1 MRCARKCF
9 PQLIVNHR
17 EHRGTEFSSDRGQD
31 EFLHPLSV
39 FSVPPWFRPKSH
51 KTRCGGFIA
60 ELSVA
65 RNMTHV
71 LETGFEQM
79 DATNPNRSPK
89 IRGYNIINGEISL
102 SSDGATFES
111 HNPAL
116 FADCL
121 GEFPLSTK
129 EDVHTALAAARA
141 AFPAWAATP
150 APTRGQI
157 IGNMGRLLMKYKD
170 DIVRVETREIG
181 KTLKESAGSVQ
192 EAIDTCLFFQSEG
205 RRLYGQTVNSELPD
219 KELFTYRRPLG
230 VCGIINACNFP
241 AAVPFWKMIPAI
253 MCGNTCVW
261 KSPQD
266 APLLSFML
274 TRIMH
279 EAGLPDGVINLVHG
293 KGSGAGQ
300 DLVDAVDLGMINKI
314 SFTGSTA
321 VGKMIGEICGRNL
334 VSVSLELGGKN
345 PLVIMPS
352 ANMENAVEGAY
363 WSAFGTA
370 GQRCTSLGNLIIHE
384 DIYDEFVE
392 KFMAKVESTTIGDSM
407 VHENVLY
414 GPMLSE
420 RYAKDFLRVLQMCET
435 SGATKLWGEGMIT
448 EGNKPLNFL
457 GNPSEGA
464 YVWPHV
470 YADVTEDME
479 CFHEEIFG
487 PAVTIVKAKDFDHA
501 LHLANAS
508 PYGLSSAI
516 YTNDRLEAYRY
527 KTGIKAGMTGI
538 NNSTTGAEAHLPFG
552 GVKGSG
558 NGTRESGIWVIE
570 AYSYWHAV
578 NDELSGKLQLAQM
591 DVEEI
596 ELEEADADYSGLA

>member
-1 MRCARKCF
+1 MAIRRA
-9 PQLIVNHR
+9 
-17 EHRGTEFSSDRGQD
+17 
-31 EFLHPLSV
+31 
-39 FSVPPWFRPKSH
+39 
-51 KTRCGGFIA
+51 
-60 ELSVA
+60 
-65 RNMTHV
+65 MTHV
-71 LETGFEQM
+71 LETGFEYM
-79 DATNPNRSPK
+79 EANNPNGSPK
-89 IRGYNIINGEISL
+89 VRGYNIINGNL
-102 SSDGATFES
+102 TLASDGATYES
-111 HNPAL
+111 INPAWL
-116 FADCL
+116 DDCL

-129 EDVHTALAAARA
+129 SDVHDALAAARA
-141 AFPAWAATP
+141 AFPSWSATP
-150 APTRGQI
+150 APTRGQV
-157 IGNMGRLLMKYKD
+157 IGNMGRLLMERKD
-170 DIVRVETREIG
+170 DLVRLQAREIG
-181 KTLKESAGSVQ
+181 KTLKECGGEIQ

-241 AAVPFWKMIPAI
+241 SAVPFWKMIPAI

-266 APLLSFML
+266 SPLLSFAL
-274 TRIMH
+274 ARVMH
-279 EAGLPDGVINLVHG
+279 EAGLPNGVINLIHG

-300 DLVDAVDLGMINKI
+300 DLVDSADLGMVDKI
-314 SFTGSTA
+314 SFTGSTS
-321 VGKMIGEICGRNL
+321 VGKMIGETCGRNL
-334 VSVSLELGGKN
+334 VSASLELGGKN

-363 WSAFGTA
+363 WAGFGTA

-392 KFMAKVESTTIGDSM
+392 RFMEKVKSTVVGDSM
-407 VHENVLY
+407 RHDGVLY
-414 GPMLSE
+414 GSMLSE
-420 RYAKDFLRVLQMCET
+420 KYAVDFLKGIAMCED
-435 SGATKLWGEGMIT
+435 SGATKIWGEGRIT
-448 EGNKPLNFL
+448 NNNKPDNFH
-457 GNPSEGA
+457 GDASEGV
-464 YVWPHV
+464 YMWPHV
-470 YADVTEDME
+470 YVDVTEDME

-487 PAVTIVKAKDFDHA
+487 PAVTIVKARDFDHA

-591 DVEEI
+591 DVDEI
-596 ELEEADADYSGLA
+596 EMEEADADYAGLA

>member
-1 MRCARKCF
+1 MAIR
-9 PQLIVNHR
+9 
-17 EHRGTEFSSDRGQD
+17 
-31 EFLHPLSV
+31 LS
-39 FSVPPWFRPKSH
+39 
-51 KTRCGGFIA
+51 
-60 ELSVA
+60 
-65 RNMTHV
+65 MTHV
-71 LETGFEQM
+71 LETGFEYM
-79 DATNPNRSPK
+79 EANNPNGSPK
-89 IRGYNIINGEISL
+89 VRGYNIINGNL
-102 SSDGATFES
+102 TLASDGATYES
-111 HNPAL
+111 INPAWL
-116 FADCL
+116 DDCL

-129 EDVHTALAAARA
+129 SDVHDALAAARA
-141 AFPAWAATP
+141 AFPSWSATP
-150 APTRGQI
+150 APTRGQV
-157 IGNMGRLLMKYKD
+157 IGNMGRLLMERKD
-170 DIVRVETREIG
+170 DLVRLQAREIG
-181 KTLKESAGSVQ
+181 KTLKECGGEIQ

-241 AAVPFWKMIPAI
+241 SAVPFWKMIPAI

-266 APLLSFML
+266 SPLLSFAL
-274 TRIMH
+274 ARVMH
-279 EAGLPDGVINLVHG
+279 EAGLPNGVINLIHG

-300 DLVDAVDLGMINKI
+300 DLVDSADLGLVDKI
-314 SFTGSTA
+314 SFTGSTS
-321 VGKMIGEICGRNL
+321 VGKMIGETCGRNL
-334 VSVSLELGGKN
+334 VSASLELGGKN

-363 WSAFGTA
+363 WAGFGTA

-384 DIYDEFVE
+384 DIYDELVE
-392 KFMAKVESTTIGDSM
+392 RIMEKVKSTVVGDSM
-407 VHENVLY
+407 RHDGVLY
-414 GPMLSE
+414 GSMLSE
-420 RYAKDFLRVLQMCET
+420 KYAVDFLKGIDMCED
-435 SGATKLWGEGMIT
+435 SGATKIWGEGRIT
-448 EGNKPLNFL
+448 NNNKPDNFH
-457 GNPSEGA
+457 GDASEGVYMWPQV
-464 YVWPHV
+464 YV
-470 YADVTEDME
+470 DVTEDME

-487 PAVTIVKAKDFDHA
+487 PAVTIVKARDFDHA

-570 AYSYWHAV
+570 AYSYWRAV

-591 DVEEI
+591 DVDEI
-596 ELEEADADYSGLA
+596 EMEEADADYAGLA

>member
-1 MRCARKCF
+1 MAIRRA
-9 PQLIVNHR
+9 
-17 EHRGTEFSSDRGQD
+17 
-31 EFLHPLSV
+31 
-39 FSVPPWFRPKSH
+39 
-51 KTRCGGFIA
+51 
-60 ELSVA
+60 
-65 RNMTHV
+65 MTHV
-71 LETGFEQM
+71 LETGFEYM
-79 DATNPNRSPK
+79 EANNPNGSPK
-89 IRGYNIINGEISL
+89 VRGYNIINGNL
-102 SSDGATFES
+102 TLASDGATYDS
-111 HNPAL
+111 TNPAWL
-116 FADCL
+116 DDCL

-129 EDVHTALAAARA
+129 SDVHDALAAARA
-141 AFPAWAATP
+141 SFPSWAATP
-150 APTRGQI
+150 APTRGQV
-157 IGNMGRLLMKYKD
+157 IGNMGRLLMERKD
-170 DIVRVETREIG
+170 DLVRLQAREIG
-181 KTLKESAGSVQ
+181 KTLKECGGEIQ

-241 AAVPFWKMIPAI
+241 SAVPFWKMIPAI

-266 APLLSFML
+266 SPLLSFAL
-274 TRIMH
+274 ARVMH
-279 EAGLPDGVINLVHG
+279 EAGLPDGVINLIHG

-300 DLVDAVDLGMINKI
+300 DLVDSADLGMVDKI
-314 SFTGSTA
+314 SFTGSTP
-321 VGKMIGEICGRNL
+321 VGKMIGETCGRNL
-334 VSVSLELGGKN
+334 VSASLELGGKN

-363 WSAFGTA
+363 WAGFGTA

-384 DIYDEFVE
+384 DGYNEFVE
-392 KFMAKVESTTIGDSM
+392 RFMEKVKSTVIGDSM
-407 VHENVLY
+407 RHDGVLY
-414 GPMLSE
+414 GSMLSE
-420 RYAKDFLRVLQMCET
+420 KYAVDFLKGIEMCEA
-435 SGATKLWGEGMIT
+435 SGATKIWGEGRIT
-448 EGNKPLNFL
+448 NDNKPEKFH
-457 GNPSEGA
+457 GDASEGV
-464 YVWPHV
+464 YMWPHV
-470 YADVTEDME
+470 YVDVTEDME

-487 PAVTIVKAKDFDHA
+487 PVVTIVKARDFDHA

-591 DVEEI
+591 DVDEI
-596 ELEEADADYSGLA
+596 EMEEAEADYAGLA

>member
-1 MRCARKCF
+1 MTPTPHGA
-9 PQLIVNHR
+9 
-17 EHRGTEFSSDRGQD
+17 
-31 EFLHPLSV
+31 
-39 FSVPPWFRPKSH
+39 
-51 KTRCGGFIA
+51 
-60 ELSVA
+60 
-65 RNMTHV
+65 NMAHL
-71 LETGFEQM
+71 LETGIETL
-79 DATNPNRSPK
+79 DRENPNGSPCV
-89 IRGYNIINGEISL
+89 RGYNVIGGQLKSA
-102 SSDGATFES
+102 SDGATFES
-111 HNPAL
+111 HNPARL
-116 FADCL
+116 DDCL
-121 GEFPLSTK
+121 GEFPLST
-129 EDVHTALAAARA
+129 EADVHEALAAARE
-141 AFPAWAATP
+141 AFASWSATP

-157 IGNMGRLLMKYKD
+157 IGNMGRLLMDHKE
-170 DIVRVETREIG
+170 DIVRLQAREIG
-181 KTLKESAGSVQ
+181 KTLKECGGEVQ

-241 AAVPFWKMIPAI
+241 SAVPFWKMIPAI

-266 APLLSFML
+266 APLLSFAL
-274 TRIMH
+274 VRLMH
-279 EAGLPDGVINLVHG
+279 QAGLPDGVINLVHG

-300 DLVDAVDLGMINKI
+300 HLVDAVDLGMVNKI

-321 VGKMIGEICGRNL
+321 VGKMIGETCGRNL
-334 VSVSLELGGKN
+334 VSASLELGGKN

-352 ANMENAVEGAY
+352 ANIENAVEGAY
-363 WSAFGTA
+363 WAGFGTA
-370 GQRCTSLGNLIIHE
+370 GQRCTSLGNLILHE
-384 DIYDEFVE
+384 DIYDEFME
-392 KFMAKVESTTIGDSM
+392 KLMAKVKSTNIGDSM
-407 VHENVLY
+407 RHEGVLY
-414 GPMLSE
+414 GSMLSE
-420 RYAKDFLRVLQMCET
+420 KYAKDFLAGIEMCKQ
-435 SGATKLWGEGMIT
+435 SGATQLWGQGRIT
-448 EGNKPLNFL
+448 NDNKPENFH
-457 GNPSEGA
+457 GDASEGV
-464 YVWPHV
+464 YMWPHV
-470 YADVTEDME
+470 FTDVTEDME

-487 PAVTIVKAKDFDHA
+487 PVITIAKAKDFEHA

-591 DVEEI
+591 DVDEI
-596 ELEEADADYSGLA
+596 DMVEAEVDYSSLA

>member
-1 MRCARKCF
+1 MSV
-9 PQLIVNHR
+9 L
-17 EHRGTEFSSDRGQD
+17 SSEQ
-31 EFLHPLSV
+31 
-39 FSVPPWFRPKSH
+39 
-51 KTRCGGFIA
+51 
-60 ELSVA
+60 
-65 RNMTHV
+65 NMTHV
-71 LETGFEQM
+71 LQVGLEEIAN
-79 DATNPNRSPK
+79 DNPNGLPK
-89 IRGYNIINGEISL
+89 VKGYNIINGKLASA
-102 SSDGATFES
+102 SDGSTFES
-111 HNPAL
+111 RNPAWL
-116 FADCL
+116 DDCL

-129 EDVHTALAAARA
+129 EDVHAALAAARA
-141 AFPAWAATP
+141 AFPSWSATP

-170 DIVRVETREIG
+170 DVVRIETREIG

-266 APLLSFML
+266 APLLSFIL
-274 TRIMH
+274 ARIMH
-279 EAGLPDGVINLVHG
+279 EAGVPDGVINLVHG

-300 DLVDAVDLGMINKI
+300 HLVDAVDEGMVNKI

-321 VGKMIGEICGRNL
+321 VGKMIGEVCGRNL
-334 VSVSLELGGKN
+334 VSASLELGGKN
-345 PLVIMPS
+345 PLVVMPS
-352 ANMENAVEGAY
+352 ANIDNALEGAY
-363 WSAFGTA
+363 WAAFGTA
-370 GQRCTSLGNLIIHE
+370 GQRCTSLGNLIVHK
-384 DIYDEFVE
+384 DMYDEFLE
-392 KFMAKVESTTIGDSM
+392 KFMDKVESTLIGDSM
-407 VHENVLY
+407 RNEGVLY

-420 RYAKDFLRVLQMCET
+420 KYAVDFLTGIEMCEA
-435 SGATKLWGEGMIT
+435 SGATKLFGQGRISND
-448 EGNKPLNFL
+448 NKPVGFQ
-457 GNPSEGA
+457 GDASEGV
-464 YVWPHV
+464 YMWPHV
-470 YADVTEDME
+470 YADVTEEME

-487 PAVTIVKAKDFDHA
+487 PVVTIVKADDFEHA

-516 YTNDRLEAYRY
+516 YTNNRLEAYRY
-527 KTGIKAGMTGI
+527 KTGIKAGMTSI
-538 NNSTTGAEAHLPFG
+538 NNSTSGAEAHLPFG

-591 DVEEI
+591 DVDEI
-596 ELEEADADYSGLA
+596 EIEEAEVDYSSLS

>member
-1 MRCARKCF
+1 MTGLYFAR
-9 PQLIVNHR
+9 H
-17 EHRGTEFSSDRGQD
+17 
-31 EFLHPLSV
+31 
-39 FSVPPWFRPKSH
+39 
-51 KTRCGGFIA
+51 
-60 ELSVA
+60 
-65 RNMTHV
+65 MTNV
-71 LETGFEQM
+71 LESGFEFM
-79 DATNPNRSPK
+79 DATNPNGSPK
-89 IRGYNIINGEISL
+89 VKGYNVINGKLQSA
-102 SSDGATFES
+102 SDGKTFES
-111 HNPAL
+111 LNPAL
-116 FADCL
+116 LTDCL

-129 EDVHTALAAARA
+129 EDVHEALHAARN
-141 AFPAWAATP
+141 AFPSWSATP

-157 IGNMGRLLMKYKD
+157 IGNMGRLLMQYKD

-274 TRIMH
+274 TRIIH
-279 EAGLPDGVINLVHG
+279 EAGLPNGVINLVHG

-300 DLVDAVDLGMINKI
+300 HLVDAVDEGLINKI

-321 VGKMIGEICGRNL
+321 VGKMIGEVCGRNL
-334 VSVSLELGGKN
+334 VSASLELGGKN

-352 ANMENAVEGAY
+352 ADIENAVEGAY
-363 WSAFGTA
+363 WSGFGTA

-384 DIYDEFVE
+384 DIYDEFIE
-392 KFMAKVESTTIGDSM
+392 KLMDKVRTTTIGDSM

-420 RYAKDFLRVLQMCET
+420 KYANDFLRDLQLCEK
-435 SGATKLWGEGMIT
+435 SGARKLWGSGRIT
-448 EGNKPLNFL
+448 TTNKPDNFL
-457 GNPSEGA
+457 GNPEEGV
-464 YVWPHV
+464 YMWPHV

-487 PAVTIVKAKDFDHA
+487 PAITIAKAKDFEHA

-591 DVEEI
+591 DVEEV
-596 ELEEADADYSGLA
+596 ELNDKEVDYSSLA

>member
-1 MRCARKCF
+1 
-9 PQLIVNHR
+9 
-17 EHRGTEFSSDRGQD
+17 
-31 EFLHPLSV
+31 
-39 FSVPPWFRPKSH
+39 
-51 KTRCGGFIA
+51 
-60 ELSVA
+60 
-65 RNMTHV
+65 MTHV
-71 LETGFEQM
+71 LETGLEFLDNQ
-79 DATNPNRSPK
+79 NPDGLPK
-89 IRGYNIINGEISL
+89 VRGYNIIAGQLTVSGDGE
-102 SSDGATFES
+102 TFES
-111 HNPAL
+111 HNPARL
-116 FADCL
+116 SDCL

-129 EDVHTALAAARA
+129 DDVSAALAAARA
-141 AFPAWAATP
+141 AFPDWAATP

-157 IGNMGRLLMKYKD
+157 IGNMGRLLMQHKD
-170 DIVRVETREIG
+170 DIVALETREIG

-266 APLLSFML
+266 APLLSFAL
-274 TRIMH
+274 ARIMYQ
-279 EAGLPDGVINLVHG
+279 AGLPDGVINLVHG

-300 DLVDAVDLGMINKI
+300 HLVDAVDEGKVNKI

-321 VGKMIGEICGRNL
+321 VGKMIGEVCGRNL
-334 VSVSLELGGKN
+334 VSASLELGGKN
-345 PLVIMPS
+345 PLVVMPS
-352 ANMENAVEGAY
+352 ANLDNAVVGAY
-363 WSAFGTA
+363 WSGFGTA
-370 GQRCTSLGNLIIHE
+370 GQRCTSLGNLIIHA
-384 DIYDEFVE
+384 DIYDEFMA
-392 KFMAKVESTTIGDSM
+392 KFMAMVESTSIGDSNR
-407 VHENVLY
+407 HDGVLY

-420 RYAKDFLRVLQMCET
+420 KYAVDFLAAIQTCEAG
-435 SGATKLWGEGMIT
+435 GATKLYGKGRIT
-448 EGNKPLNFL
+448 NDNKPAGFL
-457 GNPSEGA
+457 GDASEGV

-470 YADVTEDME
+470 YSGVTEDME
-479 CFHEEIFG
+479 CFHEELFG
-487 PAVTIVKAKDFDHA
+487 PAVTIVKADDFDHA

-516 YTNDRLEAYRY
+516 YTNDRLEAYRF

-591 DVEEI
+591 DVDEI
-596 ELEEADADYSGLA
+596 EMVEAEVDWGSLS

>member
-1 MRCARKCF
+1 MMSIRRA
-9 PQLIVNHR
+9 
-17 EHRGTEFSSDRGQD
+17 
-31 EFLHPLSV
+31 
-39 FSVPPWFRPKSH
+39 
-51 KTRCGGFIA
+51 
-60 ELSVA
+60 
-65 RNMTHV
+65 MTHV
-71 LETGFEQM
+71 LETGFEYM
-79 DATNPNRSPK
+79 EANNPNGSPK
-89 IRGYNIINGEISL
+89 VRGYNIINGNL
-102 SSDGATFES
+102 TLASDGATYDS
-111 HNPAL
+111 TNPAWL
-116 FADCL
+116 DDCL

-129 EDVHTALAAARA
+129 SDVHDALAAARA
-141 AFPAWAATP
+141 AFPSWAATP
-150 APTRGQI
+150 APTRGQV
-157 IGNMGRLLMKYKD
+157 IGNMGRLLMERKD
-170 DIVRVETREIG
+170 DLVRLQAREIG
-181 KTLKESAGSVQ
+181 KTLKECGGEIQ

-241 AAVPFWKMIPAI
+241 SAVPFWKMIPAI

-266 APLLSFML
+266 SPLLSFAL
-274 TRIMH
+274 ARVMH
-279 EAGLPDGVINLVHG
+279 EAGLPDGVINLIHG

-300 DLVDAVDLGMINKI
+300 DLVDSADLGMVDKI
-314 SFTGSTA
+314 SFTGSTP
-321 VGKMIGEICGRNL
+321 VGKMIGETCGRNL
-334 VSVSLELGGKN
+334 VSASLELGGKN

-363 WSAFGTA
+363 WAGFGTA

-384 DIYDEFVE
+384 DVYNEFVE
-392 KFMAKVESTTIGDSM
+392 RFMEKVKSTVIGDSM
-407 VHENVLY
+407 RHDGVLY
-414 GPMLSE
+414 GSMLSE
-420 RYAKDFLRVLQMCET
+420 KYAVDFLKGIEMCEA
-435 SGATKLWGEGMIT
+435 SGAEKIWGEGRIT
-448 EGNKPLNFL
+448 NDNKPEKFH
-457 GNPSEGA
+457 GDASEGV
-464 YVWPHV
+464 YMWPHV
-470 YADVTEDME
+470 YVDVTEDME

-487 PAVTIVKAKDFDHA
+487 PVVTIVKARDFDHA

-591 DVEEI
+591 DVDEI
-596 ELEEADADYSGLA
+596 EMEEAEADYAGLA

>member
-1 MRCARKCF
+1 MAAK
-9 PQLIVNHR
+9 V
-17 EHRGTEFSSDRGQD
+17 
-31 EFLHPLSV
+31 
-39 FSVPPWFRPKSH
+39 
-51 KTRCGGFIA
+51 
-60 ELSVA
+60 
-65 RNMTHV
+65 MTHV
-71 LETGFEQM
+71 LAADFEHMQN
-79 DATNPNRSPK
+79 DNPNGSPM
-89 IRGYNIINGEISL
+89 IRGYNIIDGKLEVA
-102 SSDGATFES
+102 SDGATFHS
-111 HNPAL
+111 LNPAL
-116 FADCL
+116 LSDTL

-129 EDVHTALAAARA
+129 ADVHSALKAARS
-141 AFPAWAATP
+141 AFPSWAGTP

-157 IGNMGRLLMKYKD
+157 IGNMGRLLMDRKD
-170 DIVRVETREIG
+170 ALVRLETREIG
-181 KTLKESAGSVQ
+181 KTLKESAGEIQ

-230 VCGIINACNFP
+230 VCGIINSCNFP
-241 AAVPFWKMIPAI
+241 SAVPFWKMIPAI

-266 APLLSFML
+266 SPLLSFAL
-274 TRIMH
+274 ARIMH

-300 DLVDAVDLGMINKI
+300 YLVDAVDEGLVNKI

-334 VSVSLELGGKN
+334 VSCSLELGGKN
-345 PLVIMPS
+345 PLVVMPS
-352 ANMENAVEGAY
+352 ANLENAVEGAY
-363 WSAFGTA
+363 WAGFGTA

-384 DIYDEFVE
+384 KIYDDFMGLFME
-392 KFMAKVESTTIGDSM
+392 KVRETKIGDSM
-407 VHENVLY
+407 RNGDVLY
-414 GPMLSE
+414 GPMLSSK
-420 RYAKDFLRVLQMCET
+420 YAKEFLQSLEVCKA
-435 SGATKLWGEGMIT
+435 SGADLIFGEGRIT
-448 EGNKPLNFL
+448 KDSAPVGFVADAEEGV
-457 GNPSEGA
+457 
-464 YVWPHV
+464 YMWPHV
-470 YADVTEDME
+470 YTGVTEDME

-487 PAVTIVKAKDFDHA
+487 PAVTIVKARDFDHA

-516 YTNDRLEAYRY
+516 YTNDRLEAYRF

-570 AYSYWHAV
+570 SYSYWHAV

-591 DVEEI
+591 DVDEI
-596 ELEEADADYSGLA
+596 HIEEAEVNYESLA

>member
-1 MRCARKCF
+1 
-9 PQLIVNHR
+9 
-17 EHRGTEFSSDRGQD
+17 
-31 EFLHPLSV
+31 
-39 FSVPPWFRPKSH
+39 
-51 KTRCGGFIA
+51 
-60 ELSVA
+60 
-65 RNMTHV
+65 MTHV
-71 LETGFEQM
+71 LETGFEYM
-79 DATNPNRSPK
+79 ETNNPNGSPK
-89 IRGYNIINGEISL
+89 VRGYNIINGEL
-102 SSDGATFES
+102 TLASDGATYES
-111 HNPAL
+111 INPAWL
-116 FADCL
+116 DDCL

-129 EDVHTALAAARA
+129 EDVHDALRAARV
-141 AFPAWAATP
+141 AFPDWAATP
-150 APTRGQI
+150 APTRGQV
-157 IGNMGRLLMKYKD
+157 IGNMGRLLMQHKD
-170 DIVRVETREIG
+170 ELVRLQAREIG
-181 KTLKESAGSVQ
+181 KTIKECGGEIQ

-205 RRLYGQTVNSELPD
+205 RRLYGQTVNSELPN

-241 AAVPFWKMIPAI
+241 SAVPFWKMIPAI

-266 APLLSFML
+266 SPLLSFAL

-279 EAGLPDGVINLVHG
+279 EAGLPNGVINLIHG

-300 DLVDAVDLGMINKI
+300 HLVDSADLGMVNKI

-321 VGKMIGEICGRNL
+321 VGKMIGEVCGRNL
-334 VSVSLELGGKN
+334 VSASLELGGKN

-352 ANMENAVEGAY
+352 ANIENAVQGAY
-363 WSAFGTA
+363 WAGFGTA

-392 KFMAKVESTTIGDSM
+392 RFMEKVKSTAIGDSM
-407 VHENVLY
+407 RNDGVLY
-414 GPMLSE
+414 GSMLSE
-420 RYAKDFLRVLQMCET
+420 KYAVDFLKGIDMCEA
-435 SGATKLWGEGMIT
+435 SGATKIWGEGRIT
-448 EGNKPLNFL
+448 NDNKPENFH
-457 GNPSEGA
+457 GDASEGV
-464 YVWPHV
+464 YMWPHV
-470 YADVTEDME
+470 YVDVTEDME

-487 PAVTIVKAKDFDHA
+487 PVVTIVKARDFDHA

-578 NDELSGKLQLAQM
+578 NDELSGKLQLTQM

-596 ELEEADADYSGLA
+596 EMEEADADYGALA

>member
-1 MRCARKCF
+1 
-9 PQLIVNHR
+9 
-17 EHRGTEFSSDRGQD
+17 
-31 EFLHPLSV
+31 
-39 FSVPPWFRPKSH
+39 
-51 KTRCGGFIA
+51 
-60 ELSVA
+60 
-65 RNMTHV
+65 MTHV
-71 LETGFEQM
+71 LETGFEYM
-79 DATNPNRSPK
+79 EANNPNGSPK
-89 IRGYNIINGEISL
+89 VRGYNIINGNL
-102 SSDGATFES
+102 TLASDGATYDS
-111 HNPAL
+111 TNPAWL
-116 FADCL
+116 DDCL

-129 EDVHTALAAARA
+129 SDVHDALAAARA
-141 AFPAWAATP
+141 AFPSWAATP
-150 APTRGQI
+150 APTRGQV
-157 IGNMGRLLMKYKD
+157 IGNMGRLLMERKD
-170 DIVRVETREIG
+170 DLVRLQAREIG
-181 KTLKESAGSVQ
+181 KTLKECGGEIQ

-241 AAVPFWKMIPAI
+241 SAVPFWKMIPAI

-266 APLLSFML
+266 SPLLSFAL
-274 TRIMH
+274 ARVMH
-279 EAGLPDGVINLVHG
+279 EAGLPDGVINLIHG

-300 DLVDAVDLGMINKI
+300 DLVDSADLGMVDKI
-314 SFTGSTA
+314 SFTGSTP
-321 VGKMIGEICGRNL
+321 VGKMIGETCGRNL
-334 VSVSLELGGKN
+334 VSASLELGGKN

-363 WSAFGTA
+363 WAGFGTA

-384 DIYDEFVE
+384 DVYNEFVE
-392 KFMAKVESTTIGDSM
+392 RFMEKVKSTVIGDSM
-407 VHENVLY
+407 RHDGVLY
-414 GPMLSE
+414 GSMLSE
-420 RYAKDFLRVLQMCET
+420 KYAVDFLKGIEMCEA
-435 SGATKLWGEGMIT
+435 SGAKKIWGEGRIT
-448 EGNKPLNFL
+448 NDNKPEKFH
-457 GNPSEGA
+457 GDASEGV
-464 YVWPHV
+464 YMWPHV
-470 YADVTEDME
+470 YVDVAEDME

-487 PAVTIVKAKDFDHA
+487 PVVTIVKARDFDHA

-591 DVEEI
+591 DVDEI
-596 ELEEADADYSGLA
+596 EMEEAEADYAGLA

>member
-1 MRCARKCF
+1 MMSIRRA
-9 PQLIVNHR
+9 
-17 EHRGTEFSSDRGQD
+17 
-31 EFLHPLSV
+31 
-39 FSVPPWFRPKSH
+39 
-51 KTRCGGFIA
+51 
-60 ELSVA
+60 
-65 RNMTHV
+65 MTHV
-71 LETGFEQM
+71 LETGFEYM
-79 DATNPNRSPK
+79 EANNPNGSPK
-89 IRGYNIINGEISL
+89 VRGYNIINGNL
-102 SSDGATFES
+102 TLASDGATYDS
-111 HNPAL
+111 TNPAWL
-116 FADCL
+116 DDCL

-129 EDVHTALAAARA
+129 SDVHDALAAARA
-141 AFPAWAATP
+141 AFPSWAATP
-150 APTRGQI
+150 APTRGQV
-157 IGNMGRLLMKYKD
+157 IGNMGRLLMDRKD
-170 DIVRVETREIG
+170 DLVRLQAREIG
-181 KTLKESAGSVQ
+181 KTLKECGGEIQ

-241 AAVPFWKMIPAI
+241 SAVPFWKMIPAI

-266 APLLSFML
+266 SPLLSFAL
-274 TRIMH
+274 ARVMH
-279 EAGLPDGVINLVHG
+279 EAGLPDGVINLIHG

-300 DLVDAVDLGMINKI
+300 DLVDSADLGMVDKI
-314 SFTGSTA
+314 SFTGSTP
-321 VGKMIGEICGRNL
+321 VGKMIGETCGRNL
-334 VSVSLELGGKN
+334 VSASLELGGKN

-363 WSAFGTA
+363 WAGFGTA

-384 DIYDEFVE
+384 DVYNEFVE
-392 KFMAKVESTTIGDSM
+392 RFMEKVKSTVIGDSM
-407 VHENVLY
+407 RHDGVLY
-414 GPMLSE
+414 GSMLSE
-420 RYAKDFLRVLQMCET
+420 KYAVDFLKGIEMCEA
-435 SGATKLWGEGMIT
+435 SGAKKIWGEGRIT
-448 EGNKPLNFL
+448 NDNKPEKFH
-457 GNPSEGA
+457 GDASEGV
-464 YVWPHV
+464 YMWPHV
-470 YADVTEDME
+470 YVDVAEDME

-487 PAVTIVKAKDFDHA
+487 PVVTIVKARDFDHA

-591 DVEEI
+591 DVDEI
-596 ELEEADADYSGLA
+596 EMEEAEADYAGLA

>member
-1 MRCARKCF
+1 MGSAGFMSETTLAR
-9 PQLIVNHR
+9 I
-17 EHRGTEFSSDRGQD
+17 
-31 EFLHPLSV
+31 
-39 FSVPPWFRPKSH
+39 
-51 KTRCGGFIA
+51 
-60 ELSVA
+60 
-65 RNMTHV
+65 MTHV
-71 LETGFEQM
+71 LETGLEFLDNQ
-79 DATNPNRSPK
+79 NPDGLPK
-89 IRGYNIINGEISL
+89 VRGYNIIAGQLTVSGDGE
-102 SSDGATFES
+102 TFES
-111 HNPAL
+111 HNPARL
-116 FADCL
+116 SDCL

-129 EDVHTALAAARA
+129 DDVSAALAAARA
-141 AFPAWAATP
+141 AFPDWAATP

-157 IGNMGRLLMKYKD
+157 IGNMGRLLMQHKD
-170 DIVRVETREIG
+170 DIVALETREIG

-266 APLLSFML
+266 APLLSFAL
-274 TRIMH
+274 ARIMH
-279 EAGLPDGVINLVHG
+279 QAGLPDGVINLVHG
-293 KGSGAGQ
+293 KGSGVGQ
-300 DLVDAVDLGMINKI
+300 HLIDAVDEGKVNKI

-321 VGKMIGEICGRNL
+321 VGKMIGEVCGRNL
-334 VSVSLELGGKN
+334 VSASLELGGKN
-345 PLVIMPS
+345 PLVVMPS
-352 ANMENAVEGAY
+352 ANLDNAVSGAY
-363 WSAFGTA
+363 WSGFGTA
-370 GQRCTSLGNLIIHE
+370 GQRCTSLGNLIIHT
-384 DIYDEFVE
+384 DIYDEFMA
-392 KFMAKVESTTIGDSM
+392 KFMAKVESTSIGDSIR
-407 VHENVLY
+407 HDGVLY

-420 RYAKDFLRVLQMCET
+420 KYAVDFLAAILTCEAG
-435 SGATKLWGEGMIT
+435 GATKLYGKGRIT
-448 EGNKPLNFL
+448 NDNKPAGFL
-457 GNPSEGA
+457 GDASEGV

-470 YADVTEDME
+470 YSGVTEDME
-479 CFHEEIFG
+479 CFHEELFG
-487 PAVTIVKAKDFDHA
+487 PAVTIVKADDFDHA

-516 YTNDRLEAYRY
+516 YTNDRLEAYRF

-591 DVEEI
+591 DVDEI
-596 ELEEADADYSGLA
+596 EMVEAEVDWGSLS

>member
-1 MRCARKCF
+1 MN
-9 PQLIVNHR
+9 LIGLVM
-17 EHRGTEFSSDRGQD
+17 
-31 EFLHPLSV
+31 V
-39 FSVPPWFRPKSH
+39 
-51 KTRCGGFIA
+51 
-60 ELSVA
+60 
-65 RNMTHV
+65 HV
-71 LETGFEQM
+71 LEAGLEFLQN
-79 DATNPNRSPK
+79 DNPHGKPCVK
-89 IRGYNIINGEISL
+89 GYNIINGQL
-102 SSDGATFES
+102 TKASDGGTFDS
-111 HNPAL
+111 INPAIL
-116 FADCL
+116 SDNL
-121 GEFPLSTK
+121 GNFPLSTK
-129 EDVHTALAAARA
+129 DDINAALDAAHA

-157 IGNMGRLLMKYKD
+157 IGNMGRLLMDHKD
-170 DIVRVETREIG
+170 AIVALETREIG

-241 AAVPFWKMIPAI
+241 AAVPFWKMIPAL

-266 APLLSFML
+266 APLLSFAL
-274 TRIMH
+274 ARIMH
-279 EAGLPDGVINLVHG
+279 EAGLPDGVVNLVHG

-300 DLVDAVDLGMINKI
+300 HLVDAVDEGRVNKI
-314 SFTGSTA
+314 SFTGSTE
-321 VGKMIGEICGRNL
+321 VGKMIGEVCGRNL
-334 VSVSLELGGKN
+334 VSCSLELGGKN
-345 PLVIMPS
+345 PLVVMPS
-352 ANMENAVEGAY
+352 ADINNAVEGAY
-363 WSAFGTA
+363 WGGFGTA
-370 GQRCTSLGNLIIHE
+370 GQRCTSLGNLILHK
-384 DIYDEFVE
+384 DIYDEFME
-392 KFMAKVESTTIGDSM
+392 KFMAKVESTRIGDSL
-407 VHENVLY
+407 HNDDVLY

-420 RYAKDFLRVLQMCET
+420 KYAKDFLVGVEMCKS
-435 SGATKLWGEGMIT
+435 SGAKQIWGEGRIT
-448 EGNKPLNFL
+448 SQNKPVNFL
-457 GNPSEGA
+457 GIAEEG
-464 YVWPHV
+464 VFMWPHV
-470 YADVTEDME
+470 FVDVTEDME
-479 CFHEEIFG
+479 CFHEEVFG
-487 PAVTIVKAKDFDHA
+487 PAITICKADDFDHA

-538 NNSTTGAEAHLPFG
+538 NNTTTGAEAHLPFG

-591 DVEEI
+591 DVEEV
-596 ELEEADADYSGLA
+596 EMVEADVDWSQLA